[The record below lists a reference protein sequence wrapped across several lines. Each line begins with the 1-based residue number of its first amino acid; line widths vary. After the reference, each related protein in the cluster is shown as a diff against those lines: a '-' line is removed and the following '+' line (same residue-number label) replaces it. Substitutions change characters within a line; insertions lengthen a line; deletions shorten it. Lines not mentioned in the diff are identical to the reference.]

1 MINASVHDMNED
13 VYTSGTLF
21 AEVLHGVKESPSETE
36 FNFKDLVDNSDTNSD
51 DADICNYLMSKN
63 EKEDVGPNADDSS
76 LQTKYFTENSR
87 TNTLPKN
94 SIVLDTGALLKAARE
109 AENPNSQQKTYKRGQ
124 CPSKSALFA
133 KRNRELK
140 KQQFALLE
148 SQVQSL
154 SKEKLELKKELL
166 DKCQCVQQ
174 LQKENLYLRNV
185 IANQSSLSAILNCI
199 QNIPSFNFQTNNNI
213 AGSLNDSRIG
223 SMKPDTQ
230 SKFTLPRSCRKREP
244 TTYVRAEGTAKKIK
258 LDKKDVSL
266 QVDQETPP
274 VSPEP
279 AEISGGICLH
289 VSKNK
294 ASLEFCVSCAESATE
309 NWKRSGDVDHSYVKA
324 TTP

>member
-1 MINASVHDMNED
+1 MISASGHDMTVEVD
-13 VYTSGTLF
+13 TSGTLF
-21 AEVLHGVKESPSETE
+21 AEVLHGVKESPSVTGE
-36 FNFKDLVDNSDTNSD
+36 FNFNDLADNSDTNSD
-51 DADICNYLMSKN
+51 DADILHYLMSKN
-63 EKEDVGPNADDSS
+63 EKADVSPNADDAS
-76 LQTKYFTENSR
+76 LQTKYSAENSR
-87 TNTLPKN
+87 TT

-109 AENPNSQQKTYKRGQ
+109 AENPKSQQKTYKRGQ

-148 SQVQSL
+148 SQVESL
-154 SKEKLELKKELL
+154 SKEKVELKKELL

-199 QNIPSFNFQTNNNI
+199 QNIPSFNFQINNNI
-213 AGSLNDSRIG
+213 AGSLNDSKIG
-223 SMKPDTQ
+223 SMKPHTQ
-230 SKFTLPRSCRKREP
+230 SELTLPRSCRKREP
-244 TTYVRAEGTAKKIK
+244 TTYVRAEGSAKKIK

-266 QVDQETPP
+266 QVDQETSP
-274 VSPEP
+274 VSPKPE
-279 AEISGGICLH
+279 EISGGVCLH